1 MNNVRYYT
9 IDPPAAL
16 AGYVRSF
23 WVFEMDLPDGQP
35 YVYRSMADACTELV
49 FHYKG
54 TFADADADRHR
65 TEPLSLMHAQTQQ
78 YRRFITQGSF
88 GIFGVYLY
96 PFAVPRL
103 LSVSSAELTDQM
115 PDLHTILGAEGVEL
129 EERMMVAIDNKQRS
143 VILSDYLIKR
153 LQKQKEAPAVIR
165 TAIKTAIHAKGLI
178 NIPSFTEQFYL
189 SNRQFERRF
198 KEQSGFSLKTY
209 CRILRFHSALNEY
222 GNKDISLTDLAY
234 QCGYYDQSHFINDFK
249 QFSGYTPSQ
258 YFKGKAEGIE
268 YREVE

>member
-1 MNNVRYYT
+1 MSNVRYYT
-9 IDPPAAL
+9 VDPPAAL
-16 AGYVRSF
+16 ADYVRSF
-23 WVFEMDLPDGQP
+23 WAFEMDLPEEQP
-35 YVYRSMADACTELV
+35 YVYRSMADACTEMV

-54 TFADADADRHR
+54 RFDNADGPQLKP
-65 TEPLSLMHAQTQQ
+65 EPLSMMHAQTQR
-78 YRRFITQGSF
+78 YRRFITKGSF

-115 PDLHTILGAEGVEL
+115 PDLHTLLGAEGAEL
-129 EERMMVAIDNKQRS
+129 EERMLHALDNRQRM
-143 VILSDYLIKR
+143 VILSNYLLKR
-153 LQKQKEAPAVIR
+153 LQQQKEAPAVIR
-165 TAIKTAIHAKGLI
+165 TAIKTAIQANGLI

-189 SNRQFERRF
+189 SSRQFERRF
-198 KEQSGFSLKTY
+198 KEQSGFTLKTY

-222 GNKDISLTDLAY
+222 GNKAISLTDLAY

-249 QFSGYTPSQ
+249 QFSGYTPKE
-258 YFKGKAEGIE
+258 YFRGNAEGAE